1 MNIKPSIKKIIV
13 TVILLFPAFAFAQL
27 NGSVIVSG
35 KILDDHGEPLVAASV
50 TAKGSKRGTIT
61 DSLGYFSLV
70 TNQRFPFRL
79 LVSSI
84 GFQQQEIE
92 VKNPDL
98 KLSVQLSSQTY
109 LANEIVITAS
119 RKSEKIL
126 QSPVTIEKL
135 DIKALKE
142 TPSASFYD
150 ALGNVKGVQLTTSSL
165 TFKVPNTRGFN
176 APNNFRFMQVVDGVD
191 VQSATL
197 GVPLGNA
204 IGPTE
209 LDIQSVEIT
218 PGASSALYGM
228 NAINGMSNLTT
239 KSPFISQGLSI
250 YQQLGFN
257 HINDV
262 EKSASPLTTT
272 AISYAKAFNNKFA
285 FKINASYLKGSDW
298 VANNTADFNPQPI
311 ANPAFPELSGSN
323 NVAYD
328 GVNSYGN
335 ETNIVIIDKNSKT
348 YNVRRTGYL
357 EKDLTNY
364 DVQNVKLD
372 GGLYYKITPQTEAS
386 YTYRYGTMNGVFQ
399 RGNRIRLQGANVQNH
414 KIEISNPDFLI
425 RAYVSIENSGNSY
438 AMKPLAD
445 NLELSFKTNKKWAS
459 DYTTALNNALTGGD
473 DIVAASN
480 AARAAADYGRF
491 TPGTAAFDEQVAK
504 IKSVNDWD
512 IYPTSSNPLNT
523 TGGAA
528 FATSSRFYQAEG
540 TWNLHKYISFA
551 NVLVGA
557 DYRLY
562 DLIPDGNNF
571 VDFSKPL
578 DERNTPG
585 GKNIH
590 YGKVGGFVQAAKPLL
605 ENKLN
610 LTASLRI
617 DKNTEYDAK
626 FNPRFSAVYTLNKIH
641 SFRASWQNGFR
652 FPSLFE
658 AFSFVNNGGVRRV
671 GGLPIVEQ
679 GLNYYSNAALSSSIT
694 AFTNKVNALRNVTPG
709 LSFNDAALQASNLLK
724 VGNAAPLKP
733 EQINSL
739 EVGYRA
745 SLLDNKLFIDA
756 EAYFNSYKYFI
767 GQLENAV
774 PKSGSVNDFSDTTV
788 LKSLYNNSNATR
800 YRVQANSQ
808 FPVKNY
814 GFAAGV
820 TYNIYK
826 TFSASFNANY
836 NKLSQ
841 TNPNDPLI
849 PGFNTPDWATNVS
862 FGNRAVTEHIGF
874 NIVWHWQNSFYW
886 QNLFGNGTIAAYN
899 TIDAQITYNAPKINS
914 TFKLGGTDILN
925 HKYYQYIGGPT
936 ISALYYVTWTI
947 DNLFK

>member
-1 MNIKPSIKKIIV
+1 MRKL
-13 TVILLFPAFAFAQL
+13 ILATLLLLPFLSFAQL
-27 NGSVIVSG
+27 NGSLIVSG
-35 KILDDHGEPLVAASV
+35 KVLDEYGKPLVAASI
-50 TAKGSKRGTIT
+50 TTKGSRNGTVT

-70 TNQRFPFRL
+70 INQKFPFRL
-79 LVSSI
+79 VVSSI
-84 GFQQQEIE
+84 GFSPQEIE
-92 VKNPDL
+92 VKNPNS
-98 KLSVQLSSQTY
+98 KLSVQLATQTY
-109 LANEIVITAS
+109 IANEIVVTAS
-119 RKSEKIL
+119 RKEEKLL

-135 DIKALKE
+135 DIRALKE

-176 APNNFRFMQVVDGVD
+176 SPNNFRFMQVVDGVD

-239 KSPFISQGLSI
+239 KNPFQSQGLSI
-250 YQQLGFN
+250 YQQVAVN

-272 AISYAKAFNNKFA
+272 AIRYAKAFNDKFA
-285 FKINASYLKGSDW
+285 FKINASYLQGTDW
-298 VANNTADFNPQPI
+298 VANSTADFNPQPI
-311 ANPAFPELSGSN
+311 ANPSFPQLSGSN

-335 ETNIVIIDKNSKT
+335 ETNIVVTDKNGKT

-364 DVQNVKLD
+364 DVKNIKLD
-372 GGLYYKITPQTEAS
+372 GALYYKITPQTEAS
-386 YTYRYGTMNGVFQ
+386 YSYRYGTMNGVFQ

-425 RAYVSIENSGNSY
+425 RAYVSIENSGDSY

-459 DYTTALNNALTGGD
+459 DFTTALNTALTGGA
-473 DIVAASN
+473 DIVTATK
-480 AARAAADYGRF
+480 AARAAADNGRF
-491 TPGTAAFDEQVAK
+491 APGTAAFDQQVAK

-512 IYPTSSNPLNT
+512 IYPTSSNPLDT

-528 FATSSRFYQAEG
+528 FKTSSRFYQAEG
-540 TWNLHKYISFA
+540 TWNLHKYVSFV
-551 NVLVGA
+551 NILVGA

-571 VDFSKPL
+571 VDFNKPINK
-578 DERNTPG
+578 RNTPG
-585 GKNIH
+585 GSDIH
-590 YGKVGGFVQAAKPLL
+590 YGKYGAFVQVAKPLL
-605 ENKLN
+605 EERLK
-610 LTASLRI
+610 LTASLRF
-617 DKNTEYDAK
+617 DKNTEFDAK

-641 SFRASWQNGFR
+641 TFRASWQNGFR

-679 GLNYYSNAALSSSIT
+679 GLNYYTNAALSSSIT
-694 AFTNKVNALRNVTPG
+694 AFTNQVNLLRNTTPG
-709 LSFNDAALQASNLLK
+709 LSLVNAELQAEGLLK
-724 VGNAAPLKP
+724 VGNAAPIKP
-733 EQINSL
+733 EQINSF

-745 SLLDNKLFIDA
+745 SLFDNKLFIDA

-774 PKSGSVNDFSDTTV
+774 PNSGNVNNFNDTVV
-788 LKSLYNNSNATR
+788 LKSLYNNTNATR

-808 FPVKNY
+808 SPVKNY
-814 GFAAGV
+814 GFAGGI

-826 TFSASFNANY
+826 TYSASFNANY

-841 TNPNDPLI
+841 TNTADPLI
-849 PGFNTPDWATNVS
+849 PGFNTPDWATNFS
-862 FGNRAVTEHIGF
+862 FGNRAVTRNLGF
-874 NIVWHWQNSFYW
+874 NIVWHWQDSFYW
-886 QNLFGNGTIAAYN
+886 QNLFGNGTVDSYG
-899 TIDAQITYNAPKINS
+899 TIDAQVTFNAPKINS
-914 TFKLGGTDILN
+914 SFKLGGTDIFN
-925 HKYYQYIGGPT
+925 HRYFQYIGGPT
-936 ISALYYVTWTI
+936 ISALYYVTWI
-947 DNLFK
+947 VEDLFK

>member
-1 MNIKPSIKKIIV
+1 MKKIILSILIYLP
-13 TVILLFPAFAFAQL
+13 VISFAQL
-27 NGSVIVSG
+27 NGSVLISG
-35 KILDDHGEPLVAASV
+35 KILDDHGQPLTAASI
-50 TAKGSKRGTIT
+50 TTRGSKRGTT
-61 DSLGYFSLV
+61 TESTGYFSLV
-70 TNQRFPFRL
+70 INQRFPIHL

-84 GFQQQEIE
+84 GFAQQEIE
-92 VKNPDL
+92 VNNPNA

-109 LANEIVITAS
+109 IATEIVVTAS
-119 RKSEKIL
+119 RKNEKLL

-135 DIKALKE
+135 DIRALKE

-150 ALGNVKGVQLTTSSL
+150 ALGNIKGVQLTTSSL

-239 KSPFISQGLSI
+239 KDPFQSQGLSF
-250 YQQLGFN
+250 YQQLAFN
-257 HINDV
+257 HIDDP
-262 EKSASPLTTT
+262 EKSISPLTTT
-272 AISYAKAFNNKFA
+272 ALRYAKAFNDKLA
-285 FKINASYLKGSDW
+285 FKVNASYLQGTDW
-298 VANNTADFNPQPI
+298 IANSTADFNPQSI
-311 ANPAFPELSGSN
+311 ANPAFPELSGKN
-323 NVAYD
+323 NPAYD

-335 ETNIVIIDKNSKT
+335 ETNIVITDKNSKT
-348 YNVRRTGYL
+348 YNVRRSGYE
-357 EKDLTNY
+357 EKNLTDYN
-364 DVQNVKLD
+364 VQNVKLD
-372 GGLYYKITPQTEAS
+372 GGLYYKINPQTVAS

-445 NLELSFKTNKKWAS
+445 NLELSFKNNKKWAS
-459 DYTTALNNALTGGD
+459 DYTTALNNALSDGD
-473 DIVAASN
+473 DLVTAHN
-480 AARAAADYGRF
+480 DARAAADNGRF
-491 TPGTAAFDEQVAK
+491 IPGTAAFNEQVAK

-512 IYPTSSNPLNT
+512 IYPTSTNPLDT

-528 FATSSRFYQAEG
+528 FSTSSKFYQAEG
-540 TWNLHKYISFA
+540 TWNLHKYIHFA

-578 DERNTPG
+578 AKRNSPG
-585 GKNIH
+585 GKDIH
-590 YGKVGGFVQAAKPLL
+590 YGKYGGFVQASKLL
-605 ENKLN
+605 IEDKLN
-610 LTASLRI
+610 FTASLRF
-617 DKNTEYDAK
+617 DKNTEYDVK

-641 SFRASWQNGFR
+641 TFRASWQNGFR

-671 GGLPIVEQ
+671 GGLPIVEE
-679 GLNYYSNAALSSSIT
+679 GLGYYTNAALSSSVT
-694 AFTNKVNALRNVTPG
+694 AFTNKVNALRNATPG
-709 LSFNDAALQASNLLK
+709 LSLTNAELQASNLLK
-724 VGNAAPLKP
+724 IGNAAPLKP
-733 EQINSL
+733 EQINSF
-739 EVGYRA
+739 EVGYRS
-745 SLLDNKLFIDA
+745 SLFDNKLFIDA

-774 PKSGSVNDFSDTTV
+774 PKAGSVNNFNDTTV

-800 YRVQANSQ
+800 YRVQANSTS
-808 FPVKNY
+808 PVKNY
-814 GFAAGV
+814 GYAVGV
-820 TYNIYK
+820 SYNFFKTY
-826 TFSASFNANY
+826 TASFNANY
-836 NKLSQ
+836 NKLSE

-862 FGNRAVTEHIGF
+862 FGNRAVTKHIGF
-874 NIVWHWQNSFYW
+874 NVVWHWQDSFYW
-886 QNLFGNGTIAAYN
+886 QNLFGNGNIQAYH
-899 TIDAQITYNAPKINS
+899 TIDAQVTYNAPKIKS

-947 DNLFK
+947 DNLF

>member
-1 MNIKPSIKKIIV
+1 MKRIV
-13 TVILLFPAFAFAQL
+13 LSTLLSLPFVVFAQL
-27 NGSVIVSG
+27 NGSVIISG
-35 KILDDHGEPLVAASV
+35 KILDDHGQPLNAASI
-50 TAKGSKRGTIT
+50 TTKGSKRGTIT

-70 TNQRFPFRL
+70 ANQKFPFRL
-79 LVSSI
+79 IVSSI
-84 GFQQQEIE
+84 GFSPQEIE
-92 VKNPDL
+92 VKNPNA
-98 KLSVQLSSQTY
+98 KLSVQLSTQTY
-109 LANEIVITAS
+109 MANEIVVTAS
-119 RKSEKIL
+119 RKNEKIL

-135 DIKALKE
+135 DIRALKE

-150 ALGNVKGVQLTTSSL
+150 ALGNIKGVQLTTSSL

-176 APNNFRFMQVVDGVD
+176 APNNFRFTQVVDGVD

-228 NAINGMSNLTT
+228 NAINGMSNLVT
-239 KSPFISQGLSI
+239 KNPFQSQGLSF
-250 YQQLGFN
+250 YQQVGIN
-257 HINDV
+257 HINDP

-272 AISYAKAFNNKFA
+272 ALRYAKAFNNKFA
-285 FKINASYLKGSDW
+285 FKINASYLKGTDW
-298 VANNTADFNPQPI
+298 VANSTADFNPQTT
-311 ANPAFPELSGSN
+311 ANPSFPQLSGSN
-323 NVAYD
+323 NIAYD

-335 ETNIVIIDKNSKT
+335 ETNIVVTDKNGKT

-364 DVQNVKLD
+364 DVQNIKLD

-399 RGNRIRLQGANVQNH
+399 RGNRIRLDGANVQNH

-459 DYTTALNNALTGGD
+459 DYTTALNNALTAGE
-473 DIVAASN
+473 DILAAN
-480 AARAAADYGRF
+480 KAARTAADNGRF
-491 TPGTAAFDEQVAK
+491 IPGTATFNEQVAK
-504 IKSVNDWD
+504 IKSINDWD
-512 IYPTSSNPLNT
+512 IYPTSSNPLDT

-540 TWNLHKYISFA
+540 TWNLHKYIKFA

-571 VDFSKPL
+571 VDFSKTI
-578 DERNTPG
+578 EKRNTPG

-590 YGKVGGFVQAAKPLL
+590 YGKVGGFVQVAKPLL
-605 ENKLN
+605 DEKLN
-610 LTASLRI
+610 LTASVRL

-641 SFRASWQNGFR
+641 TFRASWQNGFR

-679 GLNYYSNAALSSSIT
+679 GLGYYSNAALSSSVT
-694 AFTNKVNALRNVTPG
+694 AFTNKVNALRNSTPG
-709 LSFNDAALQASNLLK
+709 LSLVDAELQAGNLLK

-733 EQINSL
+733 EQINSF

-745 SLLDNKLFIDA
+745 SLFNNSLFIDA

-774 PKSGSVNDFSDTTV
+774 PKSGNVNDFSDTTV
-788 LKSLYNNSNATR
+788 LKSLYNNSNDTR

-808 FPVKNY
+808 SPVKNY
-814 GFAAGV
+814 GFAAGI

-826 TFSASFNANY
+826 TYSASFNANY

-841 TNPNDPLI
+841 TNSKDPLI
-849 PGFNTPDWATNVS
+849 PGFNTPDWATNFS
-862 FGNRAVTEHIGF
+862 FGNREVTKHIGF
-874 NIVWHWQNSFYW
+874 NIVWHWQDSFYW
-886 QNLFGNGTIAAYN
+886 QNLFGNGTIDAYH
-899 TIDAQITYNAPKINS
+899 TIDAQVTYNAPKINS
-914 TFKLGGTDILN
+914 SFKLGGTDILN
-925 HKYYQYIGGPT
+925 HKYSQYIGGPT

-947 DNLFK
+947 ENLFK

>member
-1 MNIKPSIKKIIV
+1 MKKIILSILIYLP
-13 TVILLFPAFAFAQL
+13 VISFAQL
-27 NGSVIVSG
+27 NGSVLISG
-35 KILDDHGEPLVAASV
+35 KILDDHGQPLTAASI
-50 TAKGSKRGTIT
+50 TTRGSKRGTTT
-61 DSLGYFSLV
+61 DSTGYFSLV
-70 TNQRFPFRL
+70 INQRFPIHL

-84 GFQQQEIE
+84 GFAQQEIE
-92 VKNPDL
+92 VNNPNA

-109 LANEIVITAS
+109 IANEIVVTAS
-119 RKSEKIL
+119 RKNEKLL

-135 DIKALKE
+135 DIRALKE

-150 ALGNVKGVQLTTSSL
+150 ALGNIKGVQLTTSSL

-239 KSPFISQGLSI
+239 KDPFQSQGLSF
-250 YQQLGFN
+250 YQQLAFN
-257 HINDV
+257 HIDDP
-262 EKSASPLTTT
+262 EKSISPLTTT
-272 AISYAKAFNNKFA
+272 ALRYAKAFNDKLA
-285 FKINASYLKGSDW
+285 FKVNASYLQGTDW
-298 VANNTADFNPQPI
+298 IANSTADFNPQSI
-311 ANPAFPELSGSN
+311 ANPAFPELSGKN
-323 NVAYD
+323 NPAYD

-335 ETNIVIIDKNSKT
+335 ETNIVITDKNSKT
-348 YNVRRTGYL
+348 YNVRRTGYE
-357 EKDLTNY
+357 EKNLTDYN
-364 DVQNVKLD
+364 VQNVKLD
-372 GGLYYKITPQTEAS
+372 GGLHYKINPQTVAS

-445 NLELSFKTNKKWAS
+445 NLELSFKNNKKWAS
-459 DYTTALNNALTGGD
+459 DYTTALNNALSDGD
-473 DIVAASN
+473 DLVTAHN
-480 AARAAADYGRF
+480 DARAAADNGRF
-491 TPGTAAFDEQVAK
+491 IPGTAAFNEQVAK

-512 IYPTSSNPLNT
+512 IYPTSTNPLDT

-528 FATSSRFYQAEG
+528 FSTSSKFYQAEG
-540 TWNLHKYISFA
+540 TWNLHKLIHFA
-551 NVLVGA
+551 NVLAGA

-578 DERNTPG
+578 VKRNTPG
-585 GKNIH
+585 GKDIH
-590 YGKVGGFVQAAKPLL
+590 YGKYGGFLQASKLL
-605 ENKLN
+605 IEDKLN
-610 LTASLRI
+610 LTASLRF
-617 DKNTEYDAK
+617 DKNTEYDVK
-626 FNPRFSAVYTLNKIH
+626 FNPRFSVVYTLNKIH
-641 SFRASWQNGFR
+641 TFRASWQNGFR

-679 GLNYYSNAALSSSIT
+679 GLGYYTNAALSSSVT
-694 AFTNKVNALRNVTPG
+694 AFTNKVNALRNATPG
-709 LSFNDAALQASNLLK
+709 LSLTNAESQASNLLK
-724 VGNAAPLKP
+724 IGNAAPLKP
-733 EQINSL
+733 EQINSF
-739 EVGYRA
+739 EVGYRS
-745 SLLDNKLFIDA
+745 SLFDNKLFIDA

-774 PKSGSVNDFSDTTV
+774 PKAGSVNDFNDTTV

-800 YRVQANSQ
+800 YRVQANSTS
-808 FPVKNY
+808 PVKNY
-814 GFAAGV
+814 GYAVGV
-820 TYNIYK
+820 SYNIFK
-826 TFSASFNANY
+826 TYTASFNANY
-836 NKLSQ
+836 NKLSE

-862 FGNRAVTEHIGF
+862 FGNRAVTKHIGF
-874 NIVWHWQNSFYW
+874 NVVWHWQDSFYW
-886 QNLFGNGTIAAYN
+886 QNLFGNGNIQAYH
-899 TIDAQITYNAPKINS
+899 TIDAQVTYNAPKIKS

-947 DNLFK
+947 DNLF